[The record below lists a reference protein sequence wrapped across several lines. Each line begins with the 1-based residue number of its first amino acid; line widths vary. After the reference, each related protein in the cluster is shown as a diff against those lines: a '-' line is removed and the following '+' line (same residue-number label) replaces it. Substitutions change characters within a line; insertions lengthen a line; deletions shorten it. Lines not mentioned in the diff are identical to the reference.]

1 MYLEESYPVLIL
13 YFTADM
19 NKRRCPSAVLRTQT
33 SRATK
38 RRRRRRRMTM
48 KSYCHKSSYLKKD
61 CKSGAR
67 KGPQDR
73 Q

>member
-1 MYLEESYPVLIL
+1 MYLESYPVLIL
-13 YFTADM
+13 SFTADM
-19 NKRRCPSAVLRTQT
+19 NKRRCPSTVLRTQM

-38 RRRRRRRMTM
+38 RRRRMTM

-67 KGPQDR
+67 KGHQDR
-73 Q
+73 Y